1 MPDIHLDPAE
11 FAPIV
16 EMAVEAA
23 VRRLRY
29 EGPCDKP
36 GRILLNKREA
46 AEALGVSLSTV
57 DRLRQSAGLPS
68 VKLDGL
74 AHGDCAP
81 LKKLTERIHSADHL
95 HALRDYFKFVL

>member
-23 VRRLRY
+23 VRRLRD

-36 GRILLNKREA
+36 GRILLNKKEA
-46 AEALGVSLSTV
+46 AEALGVSRRS
-57 DRLRQSAGLPS
+57 
-68 VKLDGL
+68 
-74 AHGDCAP
+74 
-81 LKKLTERIHSADHL
+81 I
-95 HALRDYFKFVL
+95 VLGKPPACHR

>member
-23 VRRLRY
+23 VRRLRD
-29 EGPCDKP
+29 EKRCDKP
-36 GRILLNKREA
+36 GRILLNKKEA
-46 AEALGVSLSTV
+46 AEALGVSPSTI
-57 DRLRQSAGLPS
+57 DRLRQTAGLPS

-74 AHGDCAP
+74 VLFRP
-81 LKKLTERIHSADHL
+81 E
-95 HALRDYFKFVL
+95 ALRERAERNERDTTCTNRSKG